1 MRRWCGEGGSRR
13 RGRRDTGMAI
23 SDARGCVRG
32 RGSDQLTAELAVF
45 GALLD
50 SLGVT
55 ARRGRAVVR
64 KRCALSAKCRM
75 SS

>member
-13 RGRRDTGMAI
+13 RGRRDTGMVI

-32 RGSDQLTAELAVF
+32 RESGQLTAGLAVF

-50 SLGVT
+50 SLGVA
-55 ARRGRAVVR
+55 ARRG
-64 KRCALSAKCRM
+64 
-75 SS
+75 